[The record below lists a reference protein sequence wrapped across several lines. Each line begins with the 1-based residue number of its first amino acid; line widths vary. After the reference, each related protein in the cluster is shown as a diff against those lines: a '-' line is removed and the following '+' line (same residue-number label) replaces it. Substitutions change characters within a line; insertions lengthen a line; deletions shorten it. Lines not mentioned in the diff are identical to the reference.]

1 MAFKLRSGK
10 TTTFKAMGSR
20 PLKLKDPEDK
30 EKIELIQP
38 PKRSNKSFG
47 RDTEEAVKTDPTID
61 TSKMYNRNLR
71 IDEKLTDD
79 SGTGYITKQNIS
91 REEWDKK
98 PSQPHYKTT
107 DKPIMTEFGTSDAV
121 YVGDGG
127 EVLHRGDVY
136 DDDGN
141 IIKGAKQKYMGPVGG
156 FDESETLRIGR
167 TQGRSQLGLKPESTW
182 NPSSPQ
188 SETFLRLLTQP
199 KALRDM
205 FNVDRKIS
213 DEIYLGE
220 DTSSSERQQDAIY
233 AAVNSLLNTKM
244 DKSQTGKY
252 AYDES
257 RLPYEMEGTWKDVN
271 ILDVIKKL
279 GK

>member
-1 MAFKLRSGK
+1 MIDDPNDLRNNK
-10 TTTFKAMGSR
+10 TLLTEMLEHF
-20 PLKLKDPEDK
+20 
-30 EKIELIQP
+30 
-38 PKRSNKSFG
+38 
-47 RDTEEAVKTDPTID
+47 RD
-61 TSKMYNRNLR
+61 
-71 IDEKLTDD
+71 
-79 SGTGYITKQNIS
+79 
-91 REEWDKK
+91 
-98 PSQPHYKTT
+98 
-107 DKPIMTEFGTSDAV
+107 
-121 YVGDGG
+121 
-127 EVLHRGDVY
+127 
-136 DDDGN
+136 
-141 IIKGAKQKYMGPVGG
+141 KGAG
-156 FDESETLRIGR
+156 TN
-167 TQGRSQLGLKPESTW
+167 LGLKPESTW

-188 SETFLRLLTQP
+188 SETFLRFLTQP
-199 KALRDM
+199 KALLDM

>member
-1 MAFKLRSGK
+1 MIIPIKVKS
-10 TTTFKAMGSR
+10 
-20 PLKLKDPEDK
+20 
-30 EKIELIQP
+30 ELI
-38 PKRSNKSFG
+38 R
-47 RDTEEAVKTDPTID
+47 
-61 TSKMYNRNLR
+61 LR
-71 IDEKLTDD
+71 ISLRPYASNSDKGV
-79 SGTGYITKQNIS
+79 GTN
-91 REEWDKK
+91 
-98 PSQPHYKTT
+98 
-107 DKPIMTEFGTSDAV
+107 
-121 YVGDGG
+121 
-127 EVLHRGDVY
+127 
-136 DDDGN
+136 
-141 IIKGAKQKYMGPVGG
+141 
-156 FDESETLRIGR
+156 
-167 TQGRSQLGLKPESTW
+167 LGLEKSSGW

-199 KALRDM
+199 EALRDM

-220 DTSSSERQQDAIY
+220 DTSSSERQQDAIM

-244 DKSQTGKY
+244 AKSQTGKY

>member
-1 MAFKLRSGK
+1 MAMIDNPNDLRNNK
-10 TTTFKAMGSR
+10 TLLTEMLEHF
-20 PLKLKDPEDK
+20 
-30 EKIELIQP
+30 
-38 PKRSNKSFG
+38 
-47 RDTEEAVKTDPTID
+47 RD
-61 TSKMYNRNLR
+61 
-71 IDEKLTDD
+71 
-79 SGTGYITKQNIS
+79 
-91 REEWDKK
+91 
-98 PSQPHYKTT
+98 
-107 DKPIMTEFGTSDAV
+107 
-121 YVGDGG
+121 
-127 EVLHRGDVY
+127 
-136 DDDGN
+136 
-141 IIKGAKQKYMGPVGG
+141 KGAG
-156 FDESETLRIGR
+156 TN
-167 TQGRSQLGLKPESTW
+167 LGLKPESTW

-188 SETFLRLLTQP
+188 SETFLRFLTQP
-199 KALRDM
+199 KALLDM

>member
-1 MAFKLRSGK
+1 MAMIDDPNDLRNNK
-10 TTTFKAMGSR
+10 TLLTEMLEHF
-20 PLKLKDPEDK
+20 
-30 EKIELIQP
+30 
-38 PKRSNKSFG
+38 
-47 RDTEEAVKTDPTID
+47 RD
-61 TSKMYNRNLR
+61 
-71 IDEKLTDD
+71 
-79 SGTGYITKQNIS
+79 
-91 REEWDKK
+91 
-98 PSQPHYKTT
+98 
-107 DKPIMTEFGTSDAV
+107 
-121 YVGDGG
+121 
-127 EVLHRGDVY
+127 
-136 DDDGN
+136 
-141 IIKGAKQKYMGPVGG
+141 KGAG
-156 FDESETLRIGR
+156 TN
-167 TQGRSQLGLKPESTW
+167 LGLKPESTW

-188 SETFLRLLTQP
+188 SETFLRFLTQP
-199 KALRDM
+199 KALLDM

>member
-1 MAFKLRSGK
+1 MAMIDDPNDLRNNK
-10 TTTFKAMGSR
+10 TLLTEMLEHF
-20 PLKLKDPEDK
+20 
-30 EKIELIQP
+30 
-38 PKRSNKSFG
+38 
-47 RDTEEAVKTDPTID
+47 RD
-61 TSKMYNRNLR
+61 
-71 IDEKLTDD
+71 
-79 SGTGYITKQNIS
+79 
-91 REEWDKK
+91 
-98 PSQPHYKTT
+98 
-107 DKPIMTEFGTSDAV
+107 
-121 YVGDGG
+121 
-127 EVLHRGDVY
+127 
-136 DDDGN
+136 
-141 IIKGAKQKYMGPVGG
+141 KGAG
-156 FDESETLRIGR
+156 TN
-167 TQGRSQLGLKPESTW
+167 LGLKPESTW

-188 SETFLRLLTQP
+188 SETFLRFLTQP
-199 KALRDM
+199 KALIDM